1 MDTPLKG
8 KPDEVLDDLE
18 QTIIEAIERDEISQ
32 VYIGRSIDLE
42 ATQERH
48 GSDEIIPLY
57 ESESAENA
65 VEVEDSLLKTFYN
78 HPKCENESDHGD
90 GSIFLEFAI
99 YVYAAIWRR

>member
-8 KPDEVLDDLE
+8 SPDEVLDDLE
-18 QTIIEAIERDEISQ
+18 QIILEAIERDEISQ
-32 VYIGRSIDLE
+32 FYIGRSVDLA

-65 VEVEDSLLKTFYN
+65 IEVEDSLLKTLYN
-78 HPKCENESDHGD
+78 HPKCENESEHGD
-90 GSIFLEFAI
+90 ATIPSKFVS
-99 YVYAAIWRR
+99 YVYVAIWYR

>member
-8 KPDEVLDDLE
+8 RPDEVLDDLE
-18 QTIIEAIERDEISQ
+18 QIILEAIERDEISQ
-32 VYIGRSIDLE
+32 FYIGRSIDLD

-57 ESESAENA
+57 ESESADNA
-65 VEVEDSLLKTFYN
+65 VEVEDALLKTFYN

-90 GSIFLEFAI
+90 GSIFLEFVS
-99 YVYAAIWRR
+99 YVYAAIWHQ